1 MCAFLYPTGEIA
13 GATWIGEYFGDTMLV
28 NGKLVGEE
36 KSSSEGLRGANALP
50 PGARPALRSSRFA
63 GETV

>member
-36 KSSSEGLRGANALP
+36 KSSSEGATGRERAAPRSP
-50 PGARPALRSSRFA
+50 PCS
-63 GETV
+63 EK

>member
-1 MCAFLYPTGEIA
+1 MCACLYPTSEIA

-36 KSSSEGLRGANALP
+36 KYSSEGAGANALP
-50 PGARPALRSSRFA
+50 RSSTLLLRSSRFA

>member
-1 MCAFLYPTGEIA
+1 MCAFLYATSEIA

-36 KSSSEGLRGANALP
+36 KSSSEGAT
-50 PGARPALRSSRFA
+50 GARTRCPRSLALL
-63 GETV
+63 

>member
-1 MCAFLYPTGEIA
+1 MCAFLYATSEIA

-36 KSSSEGLRGANALP
+36 KSSSDGATGRETRCP
-50 PGARPALRSSRFA
+50 PEPPSCS
-63 GETV
+63 EK

>member
-1 MCAFLYPTGEIA
+1 MCAFLYPTSEIA

-36 KSSSEGLRGANALP
+36 KSSSEGATGRERAA
-50 PGARPALRSSRFA
+50 PGASPWS
-63 GETV
+63 EK

>member
-1 MCAFLYPTGEIA
+1 MCACLYPTSEIA
-13 GATWIGEYFGDTMLV
+13 GATWIGEYFGETMLA

-50 PGARPALRSSRFA
+50 SGAPPCS
-63 GETV
+63 EK